1 MILLLLA
8 SAHASTFTAPYSLEQ
23 LSERSA
29 HVVRGQVL
37 SLHVEIVDDIPWTVA
52 TIQVDEALQG
62 PDADR
67 IEVRWP
73 GGVVSDE
80 LAMDVSGTPTVR
92 EGERVV
98 VFVDPST
105 HLVGLSQGLL
115 HMQDEAHLWRDWDE
129 LAFLATGDP
138 APYVSLDQV
147 RDAVS
152 E

>member
-23 LSERSA
+23 LSDRSA
-29 HVVRGQVL
+29 HVVRGRVL
-37 SLHVEIVDDIPWTVA
+37 SVHVEVVDARPWTVA
-52 TIQVDEALQG
+52 TIQVAEALQG

-73 GGVVSDE
+73 GGVTPDG

-98 VFVDPST
+98 VFVDARD
-105 HLVGLSQGLL
+105 HVVGLSQGVL
-115 HMQDEAHLWRDWDE
+115 HMQDEDHLWRDWDE
-129 LAFLATGDP
+129 IAFLSNPDP
-138 APYVSLDQV
+138 APYVTLDQV